1 LKAAVAGFA
10 LAALV
15 ALGALLIVTAEE
27 WWPIAMGVLGA
38 LLVFSLL
45 ALAMAGS
52 EQFWSL

>member
-1 LKAAVAGFA
+1 
-10 LAALV
+10 LV

-27 WWPIAMGVLGA
+27 WWPIAKGVLGA